1 MIRGAFIVAV
11 MISVASCAVGQT
23 LLEKNRAL
31 QLKCEGTGSGIEVGV
46 AAALKGDR
54 PRSGMSAAK
63 WGIAWKEGS
72 GRSDSLVLQWG
83 NTDFGMDGD
92 RRFLRVTCGGRS
104 QDIFDMLDGQESV
117 ALSMTAD
124 SHAVTW
130 CVGQDRIKGNGSV
143 ERSPEADI
151 VSVELFCQGK
161 NLIVDRVDAC
171 RFADHA
177 VDGMTSRTSADDFPV
192 PEDIVSSPAGVWQ
205 YLDRDNDPA
214 WSRPGGKYTLGVVAD
229 EDCDGVWTIVYLD
242 GAVTHADR
250 WRAGMKKGRLAESG
264 FLRDYNLEWIDATY
278 TPMGRDDECSAR
290 LSDDGMILTLV
301 FPLDKATLR
310 FSRRL

>member
-1 MIRGAFIVAV
+1 MIRGAFIAAV
-11 MISVASCAVGQT
+11 MMSVASCAVGQT
-23 LLEKNRAL
+23 LLEKNDAL
-31 QLKCEGTGSGIEVGV
+31 QLKCEGSGSGIEIGV

-63 WGIAWKEGS
+63 WGIVLKDGC
-72 GRSDSLVLQWG
+72 GLTDSLVLQWG

-92 RRFLRVTCGGRS
+92 RRFLRVTCCGRS
-104 QDIFDMLDGQESV
+104 QDLFDMLDGQETV
-117 ALSMTAD
+117 ALSMTVD
-124 SHAVTW
+124 SHDVTW

-143 ERSPEADI
+143 QRKSDCGI

-161 NLIVDRVDAC
+161 NLIVDRAGAC

-177 VDGMTSRTSADDFPV
+177 VDGMTSWTSPDDFPV

-229 EDCDGVWTIVYLD
+229 GDSDGAWTIVYLD
-242 GAVTHADR
+242 GAVTHSDR
-250 WRAGMKKGRLAESG
+250 WHPGMKKGRLVESG

-278 TPMGRDDECSAR
+278 TSMGRDDECSAR

-310 FSRRL
+310 FSRRP

>member
-1 MIRGAFIVAV
+1 MIRGAVFAAI
-11 MISVASCAVGQT
+11 MMWVASCAVGRT
-23 LLEKNRAL
+23 LLEKNGVMRL
-31 QLKCEGTGSGIEVGV
+31 NCEGTGSGIEVGV
-46 AAALKGDR
+46 AATLKGDR

-63 WGIAWKEGS
+63 WGIAWKDAA

-92 RRFLRVTCGGRS
+92 RRFLRVACGGRS
-104 QDIFDMLDGQESV
+104 QDIYDMLSGQETVS
-117 ALSMTAD
+117 LSMTAD

-130 CVGQDRIKGNGSV
+130 CVGQDRIKGSGSV
-143 ERSPEADI
+143 ERSPGREI

-161 NLIVDRVDAC
+161 SLIVDRADAC

-177 VDGMTSRTSADDFPV
+177 VDGMTTLASPDDFPA
-192 PEDIVSSPAGVWQ
+192 PEDIASSPAGVWQ

-229 EDCDGVWTIVYLD
+229 DGCDGAWTIVYLD
-242 GAVTHADR
+242 GAVTHSDR
-250 WRAGMKKGRLAESG
+250 WHPGMKKGRLADSG
-264 FLRDYNLEWIDATY
+264 FLRDYDLEWIDATY
-278 TPMGRDDECSAR
+278 TPMGCDDECSAR